1 MNVTLLNGI
10 VAIDNNAFSGCPTTM
25 TFHTP
30 CDSATT
36 KWAEGK
42 GYKVIKSDHTPVTD
56 PAVAPTVTESGLTEG
71 SHCSA
76 CGAVLVPQEV
86 IPRLVSL
93 KECAISVKDAVYT
106 GKALKPAPVVKYNG
120 NRLVEGTDYTVT
132 YKNNKAIGAATVTLT
147 GMGNYAESVD
157 VAFKINPKPVA
168 LSKLTAGTK
177 QLTVTWKKGK
187 NITGYQVQYS
197 LKKNFASARTVTIKK
212 AATVSTV
219 LKKLTS
225 KKAYYV
231 RVRTY
236 KTVKGKKYYSAWSK
250 AKAAKVK

>member
-1 MNVTLLNGI
+1 
-10 VAIDNNAFSGCPTTM
+10 
-25 TFHTP
+25 
-30 CDSATT
+30 
-36 KWAEGK
+36 
-42 GYKVIKSDHTPVTD
+42 
-56 PAVAPTVTESGLTEG
+56 
-71 SHCSA
+71 
-76 CGAVLVPQEV
+76 
-86 IPRLVSL
+86 
-93 KECAISVKDAVYT
+93 
-106 GKALKPAPVVKYNG
+106 
-120 NRLVEGTDYTVT
+120 
-132 YKNNKAIGAATVTLT
+132 
-147 GMGNYAESVD
+147 MGNYAESVD

-225 KKAYYV
+225 KKVYYV